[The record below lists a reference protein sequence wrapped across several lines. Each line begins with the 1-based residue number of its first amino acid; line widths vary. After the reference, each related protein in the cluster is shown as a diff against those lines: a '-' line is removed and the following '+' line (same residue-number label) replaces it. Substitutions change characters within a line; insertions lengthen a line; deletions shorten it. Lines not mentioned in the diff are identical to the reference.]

1 MEKCTHV
8 RKARLRL
15 FVGALVLSVS
25 FAIGIQSVI
34 PAEVQQPGSAPMA
47 APPNTTTTTP
57 EKQGEKT
64 AHSPAGA
71 ANMRVY
77 TNPNTGEIIQPPA
90 GAPAAE
96 TPESLEKAFT
106 TSSQGLVETPSPVP
120 GGGVM
125 IDLQGRFRSPL
136 VATQGA
142 DGKVLIEHAPV
153 VPDSSEKK

>member
-1 MEKCTHV
+1 MEKCTKPQKV
-8 RKARLRL
+8 SPRL
-15 FVGALVLSVS
+15 FVSALVLSVS
-25 FAIGIQSVI
+25 FATGIQSVT
-34 PAEVQQPGSAPMA
+34 PAEDQQPGSAETA
-47 APPNTTTTTP
+47 APSNTTITTP

-64 AHSPAGA
+64 AHSAAGA

-77 TNPNTGEIIQPPA
+77 TDPNTGEIIQPPA
-90 GAPAAE
+90 GAPTAE
-96 TPESLEKAFT
+96 APESLEKAFS

-142 DGKVLIEHAPV
+142 DGKVSVEHTPV
-153 VPDSSEKK
+153 APDSSEKK